1 MPFKHHM
8 PVDSVV
14 GPSIFA
20 GNSTFNGL
28 LLYRQR
34 VENRE
39 IQKVRK
45 IQDTSSW
52 SQEKGQGHVTKLRT
66 KVVQHSAKQ
75 DKLRIR
81 LRGEGGGEESTHEN
95 PGPSVNR
102 NEKKK
107 DKC

>member
-28 LLYRQR
+28 FLYRRR
-34 VENRE
+34 VENRG

-81 LRGEGGGEESTHEN
+81 LRGEGGGGREYTRE
-95 PGPSVNR
+95 PRPVGQPKR
-102 NEKKK
+102 KKK